1 MVSWALGAIAAP
13 PPLLSSP
20 LLLDDKCLLVALNLA
35 QEGLVVLQRLV
46 GDLLNRLEK
55 REQKIRYGKDDIT
68 NRLFPKSFSNV

>member
-1 MVSWALGAIAAP
+1 MIN
-13 PPLLSSP
+13 
-20 LLLDDKCLLVALNLA
+20 LDDKCLLVALNLA